1 MSSASTTDFLS
12 NYLHSLSEETADAK
26 SGPRYGLD
34 RIIFQLELER
44 GNTPIRIPYFREG
57 QDKLPTPIKE
67 NEHGVDFAFLTPD
80 QKTLKIFVLK
90 GERLTSKTFTSARTT
105 NDLQRAAF
113 PDLRD
118 ERLGMVEEVVLILAY
133 NKDDDEEGIEDYDR
147 LCQGLGTKVGDHA
160 TRSFE
165 RWNLTKISE
174 FVEAELLG
182 PSLLPENLYRKFTYL
197 CGQLEEF
204 DATSR
209 YWSELLIPEWKK
221 FLSTVLSDP
230 VSERSMRMVPVI
242 LIILQNHAK
251 KDNKGNLTGGA
262 EIGWIDLME
271 WAVLAMWEAG
281 KRIRKKDQNNIG
293 QVVIDVTV
301 KFYLDTL
308 HKFYQKNAKHLAAED
323 SLTISGGLVEDAAS
337 SYTAHWH
344 LGRMGLLA
352 MMLQEWST
360 NIQDENFAKNLRES
374 LNEVCDWIIAF
385 QKANTACYRPM
396 LDIQHIEI
404 FLTWRALASIG
415 RSVEIDEWLNKM
427 LIRLRGRQF
436 KKSEL
441 PWIDHRNSWET
452 LFESLVDLEQDRPES
467 QPSYLLL
474 MLAEILS
481 LRSEEL
487 GSQIFREH
495 VVSLTR
501 SSQEPTNFTAIELMG
516 WRPPASWFD
525 DILAGPVFS
534 GHGVPVQ
541 LDFESPEQNI
551 RDYIKVSQMPEEIVA
566 QATGLP
572 SIYVLACLKNQSP
585 LPPWFWRSCFSN
597 PPAN

>member
-118 ERLGMVEEVVLILAY
+118 ERLATVEEVILILVY

-160 TRSFE
+160 TRSFD
-165 RWNLTKISE
+165 RWNLTKITE

-251 KDNKGNLTGGA
+251 KDNQGNLTGGA

-281 KRIRKKDQNNIG
+281 KRISKKDQKNIG

-323 SLTISGGLVEDAAS
+323 SLTITGGLVDDAAS
-337 SYTAHWH
+337 SYMAHWH

-360 NIQDENFAKNLRES
+360 NIQDKNFAKDLRES
-374 LNEVCDWIIAF
+374 LIEVSDWIIAF
-385 QKANTACYRPM
+385 HKANTACYRPM

-481 LRSEEL
+481 LCSEEF

-501 SSQEPTNFTAIELMG
+501 SSQEPTNFTSIELMG
-516 WRPPASWFD
+516 WIPPASWFD
-525 DILAGPVFS
+525 DILAGPVSS

-585 LPPWFWRSCFSN
+585 LPP
-597 PPAN
+597 

>member
-57 QDKLPTPIKE
+57 QDKLPIPIKE

-118 ERLGMVEEVVLILAY
+118 ERLGIVEEVVLILAY

-165 RWNLTKISE
+165 RWNLTKITE
-174 FVEAELLG
+174 FVEAELLE

-197 CGQLEEF
+197 CGQLQEF

-281 KRIRKKDQNNIG
+281 KRIKKKDQNNIG

-360 NIQDENFAKNLRES
+360 NIQDENISNKLRES
-374 LNEVCDWIIAF
+374 LIEVCDWIIAF

-525 DILAGPVFS
+525 DILAGPVFN

-541 LDFESPEQNI
+541 LDFNNPEQNI